1 MLYLESFVH
10 RVKLAEIVS
19 RWMVDQPRPHDVRQ
33 LKSIVNFNSYIAR
46 IWVDRLIK
54 RLLGRMHGS
63 KPLSFPARN
72 KGQLKDFVVANP
84 SCTSRRIDEMIA
96 RYNRFPEDFYRETPF
111 DGRVYFN
118 MDGPSPAFV
127 GSTRIKRFRRVAEKG
142 SRRIVDYMFDRIRG
156 HADDLAQARAHSLG
170 IPKHL
175 LITSPEEMEDEFR
188 HAERR
193 LIKSIKKRTIQSEM
207 PVLAIPDVVGL
218 KIITEE
224 SNRKSLLDALGSDPA
239 YKLLEEE
246 HHSGTYNAINL
257 RVAHILPRDL
267 LRKNPPSGD
276 FLNILSARG
285 FDPTTVEDQYQR
297 FLDEAEDHV
306 LLEIIVSNF
315 QEFMESEIGRCM
327 HEERVLSQRSNL
339 DYRSPLVTSVRYLMD
354 YMFTLCLA
362 PEQAPL
368 TEVPIK
374 LWVKYMPD
382 TMDRLVRDLFGVPSD
397 GTFEPHGESLLAPEE
412 VTPIMDQPPG

>member
-33 LKSIVNFNSYIAR
+33 LKTIVNFNSYIAR
-46 IWVDRLIK
+46 IWVDHLIG
-54 RLLGRMHGS
+54 RLLRQMHGS

-84 SCTSRRIDEMIA
+84 NCTSRRIDEMIA
-96 RYNRFPEDFYRETPF
+96 RYRRFPEDFYRETPF

-118 MDGPSPAFV
+118 MDSGRPTFV

-142 SRRIVDYMFDRIRG
+142 SRRIVDYMFDRILR
-156 HADDLAQARAHSLG
+156 HADDLAEERADSLG

-193 LIKSIKKRTIQSEM
+193 LIKSIKMRTIQSEM
-207 PVLAIPDVVGL
+207 PVLAIPDVVGI

-224 SNRKSLLDALGSDPA
+224 KNRESLLDALGSDPA
-239 YKLLEEE
+239 HKLLEEE
-246 HHSGTYNAINL
+246 RHSGSYNAINL

-267 LRKNPPSGD
+267 LRAHPPSGD
-276 FLNILSARG
+276 FLHILQARG
-285 FDPTTVEDQYQR
+285 FDPATVDDQYQR

-315 QEFMESEIGRCM
+315 QEFMESEIGRSM
-327 HEERVLSQRSNL
+327 HEERVLSQRAAS
-339 DYRSPLVTSVRYLMD
+339 DYHSPLATSVRYLMD

-362 PEQAPL
+362 PEQAPQA
-368 TEVPIK
+368 EVPIK
-374 LWVKYMPD
+374 LWGKYMPD
-382 TMDRLVRDLFGVPSD
+382 TMDHLMRDLFGVPTEA
-397 GTFEPHGESLLAPEE
+397 TFEPNGESLMAPDE
-412 VTPIMDQPPG
+412 VTPIMDQPPT

>member
-1 MLYLESFVH
+1 MLYLESYVH

-54 RLLGRMHGS
+54 RLLRKMHGAR
-63 KPLSFPARN
+63 PLSFPARN

-84 SCTSRRIDEMIA
+84 TYTTRRIDEMIT
-96 RYNRFPEDFYRETPF
+96 RYRRFPEDFYRETPF

-118 MDGPSPAFV
+118 MDGGSPTYV

-142 SRRIVDYMFDRIRG
+142 SRRIIDYMFDRIRA
-156 HADDLAQARAHSLG
+156 HADDLAQERAQSLG
-170 IPKHL
+170 IPKHM
-175 LITSPEEMEDEFR
+175 LITSPAEMEDEFR

-207 PVLAIPDVVGL
+207 PVLAIPDVVGI

-224 SNRKSLLDALGSDPA
+224 RDRKSLLDALGSDPA
-239 YKLLEEE
+239 HKLLEEE
-246 HHSGTYNAINL
+246 HHSGAYNAINL

-267 LRKNPPSGD
+267 LREHPPSGD
-276 FLNILSARG
+276 FLNILQSRG
-285 FDPTTVEDQYQR
+285 FDPDTVEDQYQR

-315 QEFMESEIGRCM
+315 QEFLESEIGRSM
-327 HEERVLSQRSNL
+327 HEERVLGQRAHL
-339 DYRSPLVTSVRYLMD
+339 DYRSHLATSVRYLMD
-354 YMFTLCLA
+354 YMFTLCVA
-362 PEQAPL
+362 PEQAPQ

-382 TMDRLVRDLFGVPSD
+382 TMDRLLRDLFGVPTD
-397 GTFEPHGESLLAPEE
+397 ATFEPNGESLLAPEE
-412 VTPIMDQPPG
+412 VTPIMEQPPT

>member
-1 MLYLESFVH
+1 MLYLESYVH
-10 RVKLAEIVS
+10 RVRLAEIVS

-46 IWVDRLIK
+46 IWVDRLVK
-54 RLLGRMHGS
+54 RLLLKIHGD
-63 KPLSFPARN
+63 KPLSFSARN

-84 SCTSRRIDEMIA
+84 NISSRRIDEMIT
-96 RYNRFPEDFYRETPF
+96 RYKRFPEDFYRETPF

-118 MDGPSPAFV
+118 MKGGRPFFV

-207 PVLAIPDVVGL
+207 PVLAIPDVVGI

-224 SNRKSLLDALGSDPA
+224 SNHHSVLDALASDPSH
-239 YKLLEEE
+239 KLLEEE
-246 HHSGTYNAINL
+246 RHSGTYNATNL
-257 RVAHILPRDL
+257 RVAHILPREM
-267 LRKNPPSGD
+267 LREHPPSGE
-276 FLNILSARG
+276 FLNILESRG
-285 FDPTTVEDQYQR
+285 FDPDTVKDQYHR

-306 LLEIIVSNF
+306 LLEIIVSNY
-315 QEFMESEIGRCM
+315 QEFMESEIGRSM
-327 HEERVLSQRSNL
+327 HEDRVLDQRAHA
-339 DYRSPLVTSVRYLMD
+339 DYRSHMATSVRYLMD
-354 YMFTLCLA
+354 YMFTLCVA
-362 PEQAPL
+362 PEQAPQ

-382 TMDRLVRDLFGVPSD
+382 TLDRLIRDLFDVPTD
-397 GTFEPHGESLLAPEE
+397 ATFEPNGESLMAPEE
-412 VTPIMDQPPG
+412 VTPIMDQPPR